1 MSLMSPTGHDSD
13 PNDPRARPVDDDV
26 VRGRDGRPLRDRYGR
41 PVRRRRPV
49 PPPADA
55 GRSGG
60 GSRAAGDGRI
70 SGADRAG
77 RAGRAERLS
86 RADRADRAGRDGLD
100 GLDGSRGRHSR
111 RRSRPVPPPA
121 TPGRGR
127 SDAAP
132 PSSPS
137 SPASPAPASPLDE
150 PIDLNAP
157 RPPRRPRHAAPGDA
171 TPRAAAPRDATPRDA
186 TPRTA
191 TPRDA
196 ARHAAPRDDLAR
208 DATPRRAAT
217 PPGGPTPTP
226 PRYVRADAPAPGQP
240 PAGRDGFPGRT
251 TPPVDG
257 RAGGGQRRPVP
268 GEIPSR
274 RDERARRPA
283 SRRSARRGDRQTRN
297 TPGAALP
304 RGPRTPH
311 GLRGRGPGRGR
322 ADAVGR
328 PRRLVKK
335 RYILAVVLV
344 LILAVPVVMA
354 FRVDGNLQ
362 RIDALKDYDGRPAD
376 SAGTNW
382 LLVGTDSRE
391 GLSEADGARLAAG
404 DITATGARTD
414 SIIVV
419 HVPRFGG
426 KATMLSIPRDS
437 YVDIPGWGKDKINT
451 SFNEGGPALLQQT
464 VEQSTGLRIDH
475 YAEIGFGGF
484 ATIVDAVGGIELCP
498 KEPIDDPMAG
508 INLQPGCQ
516 TMDGP
521 TALGY
526 VRTRYTSA
534 NGDLDRV
541 QRQRE
546 FLSAITHKIGSA
558 GTVVNPFRSL
568 PLADAFSKALTID
581 DDDHLWNLGALALA
595 LARGANQETVPVA
608 GFEGVDVGNVVV
620 WDDAAAQQLFAS
632 LR

>member
-1 MSLMSPTGHDSD
+1 
-13 PNDPRARPVDDDV
+13 
-26 VRGRDGRPLRDRYGR
+26 
-41 PVRRRRPV
+41 
-49 PPPADA
+49 
-55 GRSGG
+55 
-60 GSRAAGDGRI
+60 
-70 SGADRAG
+70 
-77 RAGRAERLS
+77 
-86 RADRADRAGRDGLD
+86 
-100 GLDGSRGRHSR
+100 
-111 RRSRPVPPPA
+111 
-121 TPGRGR
+121 
-127 SDAAP
+127 
-132 PSSPS
+132 
-137 SPASPAPASPLDE
+137 
-150 PIDLNAP
+150 
-157 RPPRRPRHAAPGDA
+157 
-171 TPRAAAPRDATPRDA
+171 
-186 TPRTA
+186 
-191 TPRDA
+191 
-196 ARHAAPRDDLAR
+196 
-208 DATPRRAAT
+208 
-217 PPGGPTPTP
+217 
-226 PRYVRADAPAPGQP
+226 
-240 PAGRDGFPGRT
+240 
-251 TPPVDG
+251 
-257 RAGGGQRRPVP
+257 
-268 GEIPSR
+268 
-274 RDERARRPA
+274 
-283 SRRSARRGDRQTRN
+283 
-297 TPGAALP
+297 

-558 GTVVNPFRSL
+558 ETVVNPFRSL

-608 GFEGVDVGNVVV
+608 GFEDVDVGNVVV

>member
-1 MSLMSPTGHDSD
+1 MSPTGHDSD

-70 SGADRAG
+70 SGADRVGRAG
-77 RAGRAERLS
+77 RAERVGRVDGDGDRAGRAERLS

-100 GLDGSRGRHSR
+100 GLDG
-111 RRSRPVPPPA
+111 
-121 TPGRGR
+121 
-127 SDAAP
+127 
-132 PSSPS
+132 
-137 SPASPAPASPLDE
+137 
-150 PIDLNAP
+150 
-157 RPPRRPRHAAPGDA
+157 
-171 TPRAAAPRDATPRDA
+171 
-186 TPRTA
+186 
-191 TPRDA
+191 
-196 ARHAAPRDDLAR
+196 
-208 DATPRRAAT
+208 
-217 PPGGPTPTP
+217 
-226 PRYVRADAPAPGQP
+226 
-240 PAGRDGFPGRT
+240 
-251 TPPVDG
+251 
-257 RAGGGQRRPVP
+257 
-268 GEIPSR
+268 
-274 RDERARRPA
+274 
-283 SRRSARRGDRQTRN
+283 
-297 TPGAALP
+297 
-304 RGPRTPH
+304 
-311 GLRGRGPGRGR
+311 LRGRGGRGR

-451 SFNEGGPALLQQT
+451 SFNQGGPALLQQT

-546 FLSAITHKIGSA
+546 FLSAITHKVGSA

-608 GFEGVDVGNVVV
+608 GFEDVDVGNVVV